1 MREAARFIAGG
12 EVPLNEQN
20 AKGAFSHAERDP
32 ALAGKDPRVYVIGES
47 PLVAETRPD
56 ALDDDTTPTE
66 KFFVRNNGKV
76 VSPTDD
82 PQRWTLS
89 IDGEVENALAL
100 PLGEIRQKFTH
111 VTQRMMLECG
121 GNGRAFFSPETKG
134 VQWHHGGAG
143 CAEWT
148 GVRLRDVLAAAGL
161 KETARFT
168 GHFGADPALDAE
180 HPSPPISRGI
190 PIAKAM
196 DENTLLVFAMN
207 GEDLLP
213 VHGFPLRLVVPGW
226 AGSVSHKWLTRILVR
241 KDRHDGTLMDPWHYR
256 VPASPMN
263 YGDKFDPT
271 KFVDLEAMPVRSII
285 TSPAQGARV
294 AAACSLRGAAW
305 AGDRP
310 VRQVEISKD
319 KGASW
324 QQAGL
329 SAPKNPYDWTRFT
342 AQVTLAAGTHE
353 LWSRATDSEGNAQPE
368 EARGWN
374 PQGYCA
380 NPVHKI
386 KVTVG

>member
-1 MREAARFIAGG
+1 MKD
-12 EVPLNEQN
+12 QN
-20 AKGAFSHAERDP
+20 AKDAFSGGARDP
-32 ALAGKDPRVYVIGES
+32 ALAGKDPRVFVIGER

-82 PQRWTLS
+82 PERWTLS
-89 IDGEVENALAL
+89 IDGEVNNALAL
-100 PLGEIRQKFTH
+100 TLGEIREKFAP

-121 GNGRAFFSPETKG
+121 GNGRAYFSPETEG
-134 VQWHHGGAG
+134 VPWHHGGAG

-148 GVRLRDVLAAAGL
+148 GVRLRDVLAAAGVR
-161 KETARFT
+161 ETARYT
-168 GHFGADPALDAE
+168 GHFGSDPALDAQ

-207 GEDLLP
+207 GKDLLP
-213 VHGFPLRLVVPGW
+213 VHGFPLRLIVPGW
-226 AGSVSHKWLTRILVR
+226 TGSVSHKWLTRILIR

-256 VPASPMN
+256 VPATPMH

-271 KFVDLEAMPVRSII
+271 KFVDLESMPVRSII
-285 TSPAQGARV
+285 TSPGDGAHVSV
-294 AAACSLRGAAW
+294 AFTLRGAAW
-305 AGDRP
+305 AGDQS
-310 VRQVEISKD
+310 VRQVEISTD

-324 QQAGL
+324 QKAEL
-329 SAPKNPYDWTRFT
+329 SKPKNPYDWTRFT
-342 AQVTLAAGTHE
+342 ARVTLAPGAHE
-353 LWSRATDSEGNAQPE
+353 LWSRATDSEGNMQPE
-368 EARGWN
+368 EAKGWN

-386 KVTVG
+386 KVTAG